1 MTRINCIPVTELMDQ
16 HLMAEYREITRI
28 SKLARPLNNYGKYC
42 MGTGHVKFFYNK
54 GGFLSERTE
63 QLYQELKLRGFNIT
77 YKQYQLHAT
86 ALNQTWQPTIEDE
99 MINAN
104 RLNNKIDSKPNF
116 YTYNKR
122 KQYA

>member
-1 MTRINCIPVTELMDQ
+1 MTRINCVPVDELMDQ

-28 SKLARPLNNYGKYC
+28 SKLAKPLKEYGKYC

-54 GGFLSERTE
+54 GKYLAERTE
-63 QLYQELKLRGFNIT
+63 QLYQELKTRGYDVTHKI
-77 YKQYQLHAT
+77 YKLHNEN
-86 ALNQTWQPTIEDE
+86 LNLTWQPSLEDQ

-116 YTYNKR
+116 YTKNKLR
-122 KQYA
+122 RNT